1 MRQAKRRLKA
11 AGIIANTTDE
21 MILNGSAVEA
31 WRAALSLIGWGNPK
45 MTMIQFKAAKE
56 FIKEWIRP
64 RLTAFEKRYP
74 DFPIV
79 KFIDDVFE
87 LERVFDGDDAL
98 RDHRLGLPTKM
109 RGGDILIWG
118 DFSRRRYRL

>member
-1 MRQAKRRLKA
+1 
-11 AGIIANTTDE
+11 
-21 MILNGSAVEA
+21 
-31 WRAALSLIGWGNPK
+31 
-45 MTMIQFKAAKE
+45 MIQFKAAQE

-98 RDHRLGLPTKM
+98 LRSISAPATTKIST
-109 RGGDILIWG
+109 RVIQP
-118 DFSRRRYRL
+118 S

>member
-1 MRQAKRRLKA
+1 MRQGKRRLKA

-31 WRAALSLIGWGNPK
+31 WRTALALVGWGTPK
-45 MTMIQFKAAKE
+45 MTMIQFKAAQQ

-87 LERVFDGDDAL
+87 RKRVFDRDDAFC
-98 RDHRLGLPTKM
+98 DHRLAP
-109 RGGDILIWG
+109 
-118 DFSRRRYRL
+118 SRQDPE

>member
-31 WRAALSLIGWGNPK
+31 WRAALSLVGWGNPK
-45 MTMIQFKAAKE
+45 MTMIQFKAAQE

-87 LERVFDGDDAL
+87 RKRVFDRDDAF
-98 RDHRLGLPTKM
+98 RDHRLAP
-109 RGGDILIWG
+109 
-118 DFSRRRYRL
+118 SRQDPE

>member
-31 WRAALSLIGWGNPK
+31 WRAALALVGWGNPK
-45 MTMIQFKAAKE
+45 ITMITMIQFKAAQE
-56 FIKEWIRP
+56 FIKEWIKP

-74 DFPIV
+74 DFLIV

-87 LERVFDGDDAL
+87 RER
-98 RDHRLGLPTKM
+98 R
-109 RGGDILIWG
+109 
-118 DFSRRRYRL
+118 